1 MTDLMTIMMSPPA
14 DTAVVLDTHAPP
26 HVPRDLIRDLRV
38 YMGQVATTRD
48 EPYAHTEELLAED
61 MPPVMWIPFP
71 THFSIGMWVLTRYK
85 DCAKLYQD
93 SETFGSHGQADF
105 QRLIG
110 ETFKCIP
117 LSFDGEDHRR
127 YRRFLN
133 PWFTPQAVAQMEPD
147 IRALCNRMVD
157 GFLANGGG
165 DFAYD
170 FARTFPV
177 QVFFDLMGFPHSVM
191 EQFLE
196 WENEILHVRDPQR
209 MMTALTATLAWLRAF
224 IAEKQAN
231 PDDSLTAKIVNGEID
246 GRPLTADEQ
255 IGTIFFLWLGGLDT
269 VASTLGQM
277 FRRLAM
283 DHALQQRLRDDLS
296 LIPTAIEEFLRVQPL
311 VFSFRQLKT
320 DLTLHGVEMK
330 AGDWCSALTSLANFD
345 PDAFQCP
352 RSFDPARK
360 ANRHFTLASGAHL
373 CLGAHLARLE
383 MTIALETWLTRV
395 PMFSIASDDK
405 REVFPGLMSVTNLK
419 LTW

>member
-1 MTDLMTIMMSPPA
+1 MLRANVRRGKKLLQGLGPGG
-14 DTAVVLDTHAPP
+14 TA
-26 HVPRDLIRDLRV
+26 RG
-38 YMGQVATTRD
+38 GQRQED
-48 EPYAHTEELLAED
+48 ETGGQAAALG
-61 MPPVMWIPFP
+61 
-71 THFSIGMWVLTRYK
+71 SIGVIL
-85 DCAKLYQD
+85 A
-93 SETFGSHGQADF
+93 GSM
-105 QRLIG
+105 RLL
-110 ETFKCIP
+110 P
-117 LSFDGEDHRR
+117 
-127 YRRFLN
+127 
-133 PWFTPQAVAQMEPD
+133 
-147 IRALCNRMVD
+147 
-157 GFLANGGG
+157 
-165 DFAYD
+165 
-170 FARTFPV
+170 
-177 QVFFDLMGFPHSVM
+177 SV
-191 EQFLE
+191 
-196 WENEILHVRDPQR
+196 QR